1 MRNIRLLL
9 EYDGTDFAG
18 WQRQEEHRSVQEVI
32 ETALSQMTQQSV
44 TLIGAG
50 RTDAG
55 VHARG
60 QVANF
65 LTDSRFDA
73 PHFQRSLNAMLPADV
88 VVRNADEVNVEFS
101 ARYDARERWYRY
113 FMHQVPDAINR
124 RFCWP
129 LFYELDVA
137 RMNEACE
144 AVLRTESFGSFCKS
158 DSGTEHF
165 RCIVTEA
172 SWERTD
178 DSTLYF
184 SVRAN
189 RFLRGMVRALVGT
202 MVDVGR
208 GFTTLDEFRS
218 IIAAQDR
225 TRAGMSAPPQ
235 GLFLE
240 GVRYD

>member
-1 MRNIRLLL
+1 MRNVKLLL

-18 WQRQEEHRSVQEVI
+18 WQRQDGNRSVQEVI
-32 ETALSQMTQQSV
+32 EIALTQMAQQPV

-65 LTDSRFDA
+65 MTDSRFT
-73 PHFQRSLNAMLPADV
+73 PEYFQRSLNSMLPGDV
-88 VVRNADEVNVEFS
+88 VVRSAEEAPLDFSSRHS
-101 ARYDARERWYRY
+101 ARGRWYQYYIKQVQSAIERRY
-113 FMHQVPDAINR
+113 
-124 RFCWP
+124 CWP
-129 LFYELDVA
+129 LFYKLDLYSL
-137 RMNEACE
+137 NDACTV
-144 AVLRTESFGSFCKS
+144 VLQTSEFGSFCKS
-158 DSGTEHF
+158 DSGVENF
-165 RCIVTEA
+165 KCIVTEA
-172 SWERTD
+172 RWD
-178 DSTLYF
+178 QQDAATLVF

-208 GFTTLDEFRS
+208 GFTSLDEFRT
-218 IIAAQDR
+218 IVAAQDR
-225 TRAGMSAPPQ
+225 KRAGMSAPAR